1 MQIGRGA
8 VNTAVPRPRP
18 MNTNRKGLVL
28 RLEGQITL
36 VTGAGQGIS
45 RGIAEKLTTRV
56 PASPTPTPTTPR
68 RAAGIAASAGR
79 ATAMAL
85 DIAGTNRDAMLH
97 KMTKQDWDVVE
108 VDLSGVFH
116 TTPPAAV
123 PTRAAT
129 GR

>member
-1 MQIGRGA
+1 MQIWRGA

-28 RLEGQITL
+28 RLEGQ
-36 VTGAGQGIS
+36 GHARDRRRPGDQQGHRREADHQS
-45 RGIAEKLTTRV
+45 ACVADPDADNAE
-56 PASPTPTPTTPR
+56 AC
-68 RAAGIAASAGR
+68 AGIAASAGR

-85 DIAGTNRDAMLH
+85 DVAGTNRDAMLH